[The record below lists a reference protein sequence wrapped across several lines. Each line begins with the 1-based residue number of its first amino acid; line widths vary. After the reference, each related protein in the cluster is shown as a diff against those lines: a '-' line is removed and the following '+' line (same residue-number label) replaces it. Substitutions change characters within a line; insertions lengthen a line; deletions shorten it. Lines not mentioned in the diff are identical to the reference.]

1 MISRTV
7 KQESY
12 PLPVWWCRY
21 KHGLPKFCK
30 HVMMRT
36 VWICNCNFTL
46 QCDGSWTW
54 WQTSPEG
61 TKLSLIK
68 GKTSI
73 RRFFFPPVWPIR
85 TRHGP
90 YNSVSGENHLEKGL
104 VWSKAAGKSS
114 QHKKQKQTKK
124 RNQQRP
130 ANPPARFAFRQK
142 TKQRSNKERGRAQT
156 KTNKSTWD
164 LPWTQWPKS
173 LYHHQKHA
181 N

>member
-1 MISRTV
+1 MQI
-7 KQESY
+7 QA
-12 PLPVWWCRY
+12 WA
-21 KHGLPKFCK
+21 PKILQTCDDENRLDLQLQLYAAVRWILN
-30 HVMMRT
+30 VMA
-36 VWICNCNFTL
+36 NL
-46 QCDGSWTW
+46 
-54 WQTSPEG
+54 PEG

-142 TKQRSNKERGRAQT
+142 QNSEATKNGAGPKQKPTNQLEICLGHSDLSHCIITKNMQT
-156 KTNKSTWD
+156 N
-164 LPWTQWPKS
+164 
-173 LYHHQKHA
+173 
-181 N
+181 